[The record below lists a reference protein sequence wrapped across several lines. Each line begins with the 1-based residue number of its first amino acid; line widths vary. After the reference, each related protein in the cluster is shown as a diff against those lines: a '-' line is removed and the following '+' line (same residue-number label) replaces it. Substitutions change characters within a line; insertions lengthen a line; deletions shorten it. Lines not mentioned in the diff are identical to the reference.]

1 MTELTAHTVKL
12 KGAWSGDVRDRV
24 VLSYDDRFRRRILL
38 KGEQGTQVL
47 LSLKEAQHL
56 QSGDALVCGDGSL
69 IEVIAAPE
77 QLIEIRCETEILLL
91 RMAWHLGN
99 RHLPTQIESDCIR
112 IRYDKVILDMVTG
125 LGGDVSVIDEAFN
138 PEGGAYGG
146 HGRVLGHD
154 HDTGGDTGDD
164 IGHSQDHSHGHSL
177 AHSHDHGSEHE
188 HGHEH
193 EHKHGHSHGS

>member
-12 KGAWSGDVRDRV
+12 KGTWSGDVKDRAI
-24 VLSYDDRFRRRILL
+24 LSYDDRFRRRILL
-38 KGEQGTQVL
+38 TGERGTQVL

-69 IEVIAAPE
+69 IEVVAAPE
-77 QLIEIRCETEILLL
+77 RLIEIRCETEVLLL

-99 RHLPTQIESDCIR
+99 RHLPTQIERDCIR

-125 LGGDVSVIDEAFN
+125 LGGDASVINEAFN

-146 HGRVLGHD
+146 LGRVLGHD
-154 HDTGGDTGDD
+154 HNTGDD
-164 IGHSQDHSHGHSL
+164 IGQSLDQSHGHSHV
-177 AHSHDHGSEHE
+177 HSHEP
-188 HGHEH
+188 GHEH
-193 EHKHGHSHGS
+193 ERGHSHDP